1 MTEIPTDPVELL
13 EIGRGIFAFALFALS
28 IFAWSKR
35 RQPALIM
42 VATAFFLFFTKT
54 LVDFFLPAVILD
66 LTRVTIDFVALA
78 LFFVAV
84 VVRPRH
90 DPDGRAS

>member
-1 MTEIPTDPVELL
+1 MTDIPTDPVELL
-13 EIGRGIFAFALFALS
+13 EIGRGFFAFALFSLS
-28 IFAWSKR
+28 VFAWSKR

-54 LVDFFLPAVILD
+54 LFDFFLPTTILE

-78 LFFVAV
+78 LFFVAI
-84 VVRPRH
+84 VVRPRNN
-90 DPDGRAS
+90 PDEKAG

>member
-13 EIGRGIFAFALFALS
+13 EVGRGIFAFALFSLS
-28 IFAWSKR
+28 VFAWSKR

-42 VATAFFLFFTKT
+42 VASAFFLFFTKT
-54 LVDFFLPAVILD
+54 LIDFFLPTTILD
-66 LTRVTIDFVALA
+66 FARVTIDFAALA
-78 LFFVAV
+78 LFFVAI

-90 DPDGRAS
+90 DPGDGPG